1 MNLDFTY
8 QNPTTIHF
16 GKNSLNYLKAELD
29 NYGDTVM
36 LAYGKGAIKKIG
48 LYDNVISI
56 LQESVKKEV
65 ELSSIMANPT
75 YEKVLEGVEIVK
87 SNNVDLI
94 LAVGG

>member
-48 LYDNVISI
+48 LYDKVISI
-56 LQESVKKEV
+56 LQESGKKVV
-65 ELSSIMANPT
+65 ELSGIMANPT